1 MMGSRY
7 LETLGNKLWK
17 HSAYLLSPRVLA
29 SDAKKARAGVN
40 RIWLPTD
47 RTLHSA
53 RFLPRTHLQLP
64 HRTSDRPHPPLSF
77 NNDNVKTSRQ
87 DEQINPHFPARGLVT
102 LQAVAI
108 TMQEQ

>member
-1 MMGSRY
+1 MGSRY

-29 SDAKKARAGVN
+29 SDAKKARAAVN

-47 RTLHSA
+47 RTPHSP

-64 HRTSDRPHPPLSF
+64 
-77 NNDNVKTSRQ
+77 
-87 DEQINPHFPARGLVT
+87 IAPATALIRLCPS
-102 LQAVAI
+102 
-108 TMQEQ
+108 TMTM